1 MRLRLPINCIHACP
15 KPSSGTLGPM
25 LSGRKD
31 PSSRTRKCLQCNSYP
46 NLHISTCTLLMP
58 ESFASQPLIKLKQ
71 EPRAS
76 RVSRPPVS
84 SVLAPQAS
92 IGPQPIIAQADTAM
106 SMPTSASHSP
116 YTQPQLP
123 GRKGASLL
131 DTVLGPRGL
140 KRRRRELVVHPSLW
154 RHS

>member
-84 SVLAPQAS
+84 SVLAPQGL
-92 IGPQPIIAQADTAM
+92 IGPFVTEV
-106 SMPTSASHSP
+106 SHLAS
-116 YTQPQLP
+116 
-123 GRKGASLL
+123 
-131 DTVLGPRGL
+131 
-140 KRRRRELVVHPSLW
+140 
-154 RHS
+154 